1 MTKLSLVKTITCLMD
16 DSWGS
21 ALTEH
26 FLVSY
31 NVCGCIDMNVFHRK
45 QNCSQIIMI
54 FNRTKLLASFI
65 CENELFNFHT
75 AVLFKPE
82 SHL

>member
-1 MTKLSLVKTITCLMD
+1 MD
-16 DSWGS
+16 DSWGF

-31 NVCGCIDMNVFHRK
+31 NVYGCIDMNRFHRK
-45 QNCSQIIMI
+45 LNCSQIMI
-54 FNRTKLLASFI
+54 FNRTKLLASFV

-75 AVLFKPE
+75 AVPFKPE
-82 SHL
+82 GHL